1 MEIPR
6 HVIFGPNAVEKIPD
20 IILSVSSKR
29 KRNKILVLS
38 GTTVTSRVVEE
49 KILPVLNDSKMVV
62 LRYTI
67 SEKPI
72 TYKTIFNLLSVIKRN
87 KVNLVLG
94 VGGGRII
101 DAGKLSASLSS
112 INFISIPTNPSNDGI
127 ASPAVSY
134 LLRQEMK
141 KIRRKYHLHAPVAII
156 ADTKIISQAPPI
168 AIASGCGDML
178 AKFVAIRDW
187 QLAYRLKGEDYSEY
201 AASMALMS
209 AKLVLE
215 KVSIIKQG
223 FEEGIRVLV
232 KALIGSGVSMS
243 IAGSSRPAS
252 GSEHLFSHALDLLSQ
267 KYGFKPAYHG
277 LQTGLGTIMMMWLHG
292 GDWERI
298 RDALKTA
305 GAATNA
311 YELGIDPKYIIEALT
326 LAHKIRPERY
336 TILGYRGLT
345 RSAAKRMAK
354 ATGVI

>member
-20 IILSVSSKR
+20 ILKAISSSRR
-29 KRNKILVLS
+29 KNKILVLS
-38 GTTVTSRVVEE
+38 GTTITNHIVEE
-49 KILPVLNDSKMVV
+49 KILPVLDNSRIAVV
-62 LRYTI
+62 RYMI

-72 TYKTIFNLLSVIKRN
+72 TYKTILNILSVIREN
-87 KVNLVLG
+87 KINLVLG

-141 KIRRKYHLHAPVAII
+141 KAKRKYSLHAPIAVI

-277 LQTGLGTIMMMWLHG
+277 LQTGLGAIMMMWLHG
-292 GDWERI
+292 GDWEKI
-298 RDALKTA
+298 RDALKIV

-311 YELGIDPKYIIEALT
+311 YELGIEPKYIIEALT

-336 TILGYRGLT
+336 TILGHRGLT
-345 RSAAKRMAK
+345 RSAAERMAK
-354 ATGVI
+354 ETGVI

>member
-1 MEIPR
+1 
-6 HVIFGPNAVEKIPD
+6 
-20 IILSVSSKR
+20 
-29 KRNKILVLS
+29 
-38 GTTVTSRVVEE
+38 
-49 KILPVLNDSKMVV
+49 
-62 LRYTI
+62 
-67 SEKPI
+67 
-72 TYKTIFNLLSVIKRN
+72 YKTILNLLSIIEKRQI
-87 KVNLVLG
+87 NLVLG

-112 INFISIPTNPSNDGI
+112 TNFISIPTNPSNDGI

-134 LLRQEMK
+134 LLRQEMTKLK
-141 KIRRKYHLHAPVAII
+141 KKYYIHAPIAII
-156 ADTKIISQAPPI
+156 ADTEIISNAPSI

-209 AKLVLE
+209 AELVL
-215 KVSIIKQG
+215 KKISIIRQG
-223 FEEGIRVLV
+223 YEEGIRILV

-252 GSEHLFSHALDLLSQ
+252 GSEHLFSHALDLLSR

-277 LQTGLGTIMMMWLHG
+277 LQTGVGAIMMMWLHG
-292 GDWERI
+292 GDWEKI
-298 RDALKTA
+298 RDALKKVN
-305 GAATNA
+305 AATNA

-336 TILGYRGLT
+336 TILGDRGLT
-345 RSAAKRMAK
+345 RSAAERVAK
-354 ATGVI
+354 ETGVI